1 MMVKRGAA
9 LVLAVL
15 IMLTSLVGSSISL
28 GEIKSST
35 AYSNTVYEKTFALN
49 RELAFKGVMN
59 GDRMYFTVDSYWKA
73 EGGEIVLSITQ
84 SALLDRGL
92 STLTLSVNG
101 SPVHS
106 ARLDFPETQPGVLK
120 VQIPGDY
127 LKEGINEL
135 KTETYTRISDKP
147 CADDVN
153 EGNWVKVHKESY
165 VSLRFREERP
175 SGLLSQYPYPFVR
188 AADEWGTGDTV
199 LLLPENPDKEELA
212 AALKLSAGL
221 GKLSGNRDLDLNLSF
236 YSAEEEGRLTGK
248 NILYVGK
255 EDQAPEA
262 ILKAMPQ
269 DYAANVTQ
277 GAILFTAPSP
287 YDKNAL
293 LLGMV
298 AKGDG
303 EALDKAVRLLQN
315 EDLLSQIK
323 DDTCLVL
330 PDAKT
335 DILVELP
342 EATLTLKDLGYAGGI
357 TLTGPYHQQAVIGIS
372 LPKNRKPQSGA
383 RLELYFRYAGN
394 LNFERSLVTAYLS
407 GTPIGSK
414 RLEAAHQNGDVLTL
428 DIPADVPSGSYLE
441 LTLAFEL
448 ELIGDEC
455 TFRREDMPWA
465 YVDPSSFI
473 HVPTRTENDLLFEN
487 YPWPLIREGRF
498 NAVSVVL
505 PKKTSD
511 MNLEL
516 LANVFAFMG
525 RSLIFN
531 DGELKVVWDEDFN
544 DGDKNANFVLAGT
557 PSQLESLKTLNGAL
571 LFKYNSDFTRFISN
585 EKRLLTESYAQT
597 LASLQLLASPY
608 STGRGIFILT
618 APRIQSLSL
627 LKNYLTESDKN
638 YNLLGNATLAEPG
651 GTLANHYFIKKGSA
665 SGGISENVPENNQTA
680 LFFIITLGSLLLFLI
695 LALILYR
702 RRHRVR

>member
-15 IMLTSLVGSSISL
+15 IMLTGPVGSNVSL
-28 GEIKSST
+28 GEIKNST
-35 AYSNTVYEKTFALN
+35 VYLNTVYEKTFALN

-73 EGGEIVLSITQ
+73 EGGEIVLYITQ

-92 STLTLSVNG
+92 STITLSVNG
-101 SPVHS
+101 SPIHS
-106 ARLDFPETQPGVLK
+106 ARLDYPEAQPGVLK
-120 VQIPGDY
+120 VQTPGDY

-165 VSLRFREERP
+165 VSLQFREEKP
-175 SGLLSQYPYPFVR
+175 GGLISQYPYPFVR

-199 LLLPENPDKEELA
+199 LLLNENPDKEELA
-212 AALKLSAGL
+212 AALQLSAGL
-221 GKLSGNRDLDLNLSF
+221 GKLSGSRDLDLNLSF

-255 EDQAPEA
+255 ENQAPEA

-269 DYAANVTQ
+269 DSATNMTQ

-287 YDKNAL
+287 YDRNTL
-293 LLGMV
+293 LLGVV
-298 AKGDG
+298 AKGEG

-323 DDTCLVL
+323 DETCLVL
-330 PDAKT
+330 PDAKV
-335 DILVELP
+335 DILEELP
-342 EATLTLKDLGYAGGI
+342 EATLTLEELGYTGGI
-357 TLTGPYHQQAVIGIS
+357 TLTGPYHQQAVVGIS

-465 YVDPSSFI
+465 YVEPSSFI

-525 RSLIFN
+525 RSLVFN
-531 DGELKVVWDEDFN
+531 DGDLKVVWDEEFK

-557 PSQLESLKTLNGAL
+557 PSQLESLKILNDTLF
-571 LFKYNSDFTRFISN
+571 FKYDSDFTRFISN

-618 APRIQSLSL
+618 APRLQSLSL
-627 LKNYLTESDKN
+627 LKNYLTQGDKN

-651 GTLANHYFIKKGSA
+651 GTLANHYFIKKGST
-665 SGGISENVPENNQTA
+665 GGIAENVPEDNQTA
-680 LFFIITLGSLLLFLI
+680 LIFIITLGTLLLFLI

-702 RRHRVR
+702 RRRKVR